1 MRSAPDITFCGIS
14 PKNRSN
20 RKAYTLDENS
30 KERERKYIREKIVPR
45 KKYKKILG
53 ILGTVLGSAIV
64 FGAAS
69 GAMFYLM
76 QETLNRNDAKESQV
90 ETIVIAR
97 DDVSLSPESTEEEE
111 TSKTAQETA
120 SMETES
126 NAASLPAE
134 TEGSGGEEST
144 GQSGSAESTAET
156 KKETASSDHPEA
168 SSPESTSAE
177 EESASAESTEAP
189 EKETGESKATLPSEE
204 EESLQPPEI
213 RNSAA
218 LITVHETGAT
228 DWFSAAI
235 REKREL
241 YGVIIAENSES
252 VLILTKAVGLD
263 APGASIEVDIDGIRV
278 PAEFQKGDSISGLA
292 VLRAAKR
299 ELIGHYELL
308 PLGNSLTISSADP
321 VWFSGFTPETGTG
334 VNSGQVTYIEGHR
347 AVVDGYV
354 QKISTSM
361 LHYPGEQGVLLN
373 GKGEMI
379 GIVSDESCT
388 EGPVM
393 TAWGISPLKYLLED
407 MCSGSDTA
415 YIGIRC
421 MDVTQEEGVA
431 LGIPSGLYIQ
441 EVAAD
446 SPAYAAG
453 LLPGDRVVRLDA
465 GSVSTNHVLL
475 VWMDKLEA
483 GREIV
488 VEIARRGPDGYEPLE
503 ILLTPEGRR

>member
-1 MRSAPDITFCGIS
+1 M
-14 PKNRSN
+14 
-20 RKAYTLDENS
+20 DENS

-76 QETLNRNDAKESQV
+76 QETLNRNDAKESQI

-111 TSKTAQETA
+111 GSEIAQETG
-120 SMETES
+120 ST
-126 NAASLPAE
+126 AAVTPAE
-134 TEGSGGEEST
+134 TEGSGEEEST
-144 GQSGSAESTAET
+144 GESSSAEGTAET

-168 SSPESTSAE
+168 SSPESSSAE
-177 EESASAESTEAP
+177 ESTEAP
-189 EKETGESKATLPSEE
+189 EKETGESKETIPSEE

-361 LHYPGEQGVLLN
+361 LHYPGEQGVILN

-407 MCSGSDTA
+407 MCSGAETA

-441 EVAAD
+441 EVVSD

-453 LLPGDRVVRLDA
+453 LLPGDRIVRLDA